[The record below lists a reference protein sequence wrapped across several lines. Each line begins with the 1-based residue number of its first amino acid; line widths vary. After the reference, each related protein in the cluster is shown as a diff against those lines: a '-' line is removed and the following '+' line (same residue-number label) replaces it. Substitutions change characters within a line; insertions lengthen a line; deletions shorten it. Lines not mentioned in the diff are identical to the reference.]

1 MGRGGAGDAQWGH
14 GAPSDEALVA
24 ALAATGDDRHE
35 ALSEVYRRHGGAVWS
50 VAKRVCPT
58 TELAQDV
65 CETVFAD
72 LWSRPERFADP
83 ADPADPAGTAGT
95 AGALRPRLVAEAHTR
110 AVAAARSDE
119 GRRSSTPPSAEV
131 EVAAH
136 AGALSADARRALER
150 LAPVERDAILLCY
163 IGGHPVGE
171 AARRLAVPE
180 AEVKS
185 SIRSGLLNLRQ
196 ALDAEGVSR

>member
-1 MGRGGAGDAQWGH
+1 VQWGH

-72 LWSRPERFADP
+72 LWSRPERFAD
-83 ADPADPAGTAGT
+83 AAGTTGTTGT

-150 LAPVERDAILLCY
+150 LAPVERDAILLTY
-163 IGGHPVGE
+163 VGGHTCGQ
-171 AARRLAVPE
+171 AARLLGVAE
-180 AEVKS
+180 DEVK
-185 SIRSGLLNLRQ
+185 RSVRRGLLNLRRAQ
-196 ALDAEGVSR
+196 DAEGVSR

>member
-1 MGRGGAGDAQWGH
+1 MGRGGSWDAQWGH

-24 ALAATGDDRHE
+24 ALSATGDDRHE

-58 TELAQDV
+58 NELAQDV

-72 LWSRPERFADP
+72 LWSRPERFAD
-83 ADPADPAGTAGT
+83 AAGT

-119 GRRSSTPPSAEV
+119 GRRTSTPPSAEV

-136 AGALSADARRALER
+136 AGAL
-150 LAPVERDAILLCY
+150 
-163 IGGHPVGE
+163 
-171 AARRLAVPE
+171 
-180 AEVKS
+180 
-185 SIRSGLLNLRQ
+185 
-196 ALDAEGVSR
+196 